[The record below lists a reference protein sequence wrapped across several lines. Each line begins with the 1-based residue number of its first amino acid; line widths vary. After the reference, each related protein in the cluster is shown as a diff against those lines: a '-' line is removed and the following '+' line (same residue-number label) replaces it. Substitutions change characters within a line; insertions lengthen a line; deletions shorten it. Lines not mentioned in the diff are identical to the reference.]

1 MTTETLP
8 TLEDDI
14 KVVTEAFLA
23 GRPVPPEVEARLDER
38 AAEFRKRIFEQNGYL
53 DIAVPYTRETR
64 ETGH

>member
-14 KVVTEAFLA
+14 KAVTAAFLTR
-23 GRPVPPEVEARLDER
+23 GSVPPEMEARLDEH
-38 AAEFRKRIFEQNGYL
+38 AMEFRKRIFEQNGYL
-53 DIAVPYTRETR
+53 DIAVPCIRENR

>member
-1 MTTETLP
+1 MIKETLP

-14 KVVTEAFLA
+14 KAVTEAFLA
-23 GRPVPPEVEARLDER
+23 VRPVPPEVEARLDKHALEY
-38 AAEFRKRIFEQNGYL
+38 RKRIFEQNGYL